1 MKIRF
6 LTSTFALAALAM
18 APAAFAQTSGSSTRT
33 AADPP
38 ASSRVAVLNVRQ
50 AIGMTAEGKAA
61 SADMSTRF
69 QPQQTELEN
78 IQKQAEDIQQQL
90 ARGERTLSDDEKQK
104 KNTQLQLLQRRF
116 SRLQDDLNEQAQAAS
131 SEAMDT
137 IGRKMFDVLDK
148 YARENG
154 FAAVI
159 DSSQSTVVYVSPQ
172 VDITNEIVKL
182 YDTAYPS
189 KAGAAAPPKQPGT
202 GANTTPATKPG
213 GTTPAT
219 NPPAKKPGGQQ

>member
-18 APAAFAQTSGSSTRT
+18 APAAFAQTNGSSTRS

-38 ASSRVAVLNVRQ
+38 ATSRVAVLNVRQ
-50 AIGMTAEGKAA
+50 AIGMTSEGKAA

-69 QPQQTELEN
+69 QPQQTELEG
-78 IQKQAEDIQQQL
+78 IQKQAEDIQRQL
-90 ARGERTLSDDEKQK
+90 ANGERTLSDEEKQK
-104 KNTQLQLLQRRF
+104 KGTQLQLLQRRF
-116 SRLQDDLNEQAQAAS
+116 SRLQDDLNEQAQAATN
-131 SEAMDT
+131 EAMDT

-154 FAAVI
+154 YAAVI

-172 VDITNEIVKL
+172 VDITNDIVKL

-189 KAGAAAPPKQPGT
+189 KGGAAPAKQPGT
-202 GANTTPATKPG
+202 GANTMPATKPG

>member
-6 LTSTFALAALAM
+6 LTSTFALAALVM
-18 APAAFAQTSGSSTRT
+18 APAAFAQTNGSSTRS

-38 ASSRVAVLNVRQ
+38 ATSRVAVLNVRQ

-78 IQKQAEDIQQQL
+78 IQKQAEDLQQQL
-90 ARGERTLSDDEKQK
+90 AKNERTWSDEEKQK
-104 KNTQLQLLQRRF
+104 KGTQLQLLQRRF
-116 SRLQDDLNEQAQAAS
+116 SRLQDDLNEQAQAATN
-131 SEAMDT
+131 EAMDT

-154 FAAVI
+154 YAAVI

-172 VDITNEIVKL
+172 VDITNDIVKL

-189 KAGAAAPPKQPGT
+189 KAGAAPAKQPGT
-202 GANTTPATKPG
+202 GANTNPATKPA
-213 GTTPAT
+213 GTTPAS
-219 NPPAKKPGGQQ
+219 NPPAKKPGGQR

>member
-6 LTSTFALAALAM
+6 LTSTFALAALVM
-18 APAAFAQTSGSSTRT
+18 APAAFAQTNGANHSA

-38 ASSRVAVLNVRQ
+38 AIATKVAVLNVRQ

-61 SADMSTRF
+61 SSEMNAKF
-69 QPQQTELEN
+69 APNQTELEN
-78 IQKQAEDIQQQL
+78 IQKQAEDLQQQL
-90 ARGERTLSDDEKQK
+90 VKNDRTWSDEEKQK

-116 SRLQDDLNEQAQAAS
+116 SRMQDDLSEQTQAAVN
-131 SEAMDT
+131 EAMDT

-154 FAAVI
+154 YSTVI

-172 VDITNEIVKL
+172 VDITNDIVRL
-182 YDTAYPS
+182 YDAAHP
-189 KAGAAAPPKQPGT
+189 ANVPAAAPPRQPGT
-202 GANTTPATKPG
+202 NTNPATKPG
-213 GTTPAT
+213 GTTPAS